1 MTKETINTIPANRNA
16 LVGGLI
22 LIFGG
27 VLALIGQFA
36 PDNWG
41 LGFGL
46 LVLLGLGLAFHIA
59 GLLTREAG
67 WFIPGGILTGIG
79 AGIALVDGP
88 LARLIP
94 AGLLPGDDGGLFM
107 LAFAGGWFLIV
118 ATTAL
123 FTDETHWWPIIPG
136 GIMLLIGLAAGF
148 GSVFAGALTLLGRA
162 WPIALIAVGLYVLYQ
177 SRHSEKQPTD
187 DASQAAGGKL

>member
-1 MTKETINTIPANRNA
+1 VTKQTNPIPANRNA
-16 LVGGLI
+16 LIGGLI

-27 VLALIGQFA
+27 ALAFIGQVV

-59 GLLTREAG
+59 GLLTREPG

-94 AGLLPGDDGGLFM
+94 AGLLPGDEGGLFM

-118 ATTAL
+118 VTTAL
-123 FTDETHWWPIIPG
+123 FTDETHWWPLIPG

-148 GSVFAGALTLLGRA
+148 GSIFGTVLTLLGRL
-162 WPIALIAVGLYVLYQ
+162 WPIALIAIGLVILYQ
-177 SRHSEKQPTD
+177 ARRGEKQPTD
-187 DASQAAGGKL
+187 DATPAADGKL